1 MREFAVRIS
10 HRPGELARVTNALS
24 LQGVNI
30 RSVSAMTLGHEAIL
44 RLIPDDPAT
53 ARNALREKNIS
64 FEESDVVVVLLEN
77 RAGELTGV
85 ASKLAEA
92 GLNLE
97 ALYLVGVAD
106 GLIEVAIVADD
117 TKKAKK
123 LLE

>member
-77 RAGELTGV
+77 RAGELTGI